1 MADRHFRPPP
11 DEIEFKIP
19 KDLLVQ
25 FEVEPRIIIRWPW
38 IIGIPI
44 PDWLIKNPELLG
56 RAAEEFEPM
65 LIPKQMFR

>member
-1 MADRHFRPPP
+1 MAERHFRGPP
-11 DEIEFKIP
+11 DEIAFKIP

-25 FEVEPRIIIRWPW
+25 FEQEPRIIIRWPW

-56 RAAEEFEPM
+56 RATEEFEPM